1 MAINNGLIEATVD
14 NVVLRCYYDHT
25 APLGA
30 QPLING
36 PRGFCLDLTNP
47 TGRTTRVAVR
57 LPGGTTTTIAI
68 GSGDPVTGGPPSGRS
83 RTAAQMASLG
93 FLTRDDV
100 SSVSFGV

>member
-14 NVVLRCYYDHT
+14 DVVLRCYYDAT

-36 PRGFCLDLTNP
+36 PRGWCLDLTNP
-47 TGRTTRVAVR
+47 TGRTIRVGVN
-57 LPGGTTTTIAI
+57 LPDGTGQTISI

-100 SSVSFGV
+100 SSIPFGV